1 MKKSLPK
8 KIILLLSGS
17 LLITIM
23 TFAQV
28 QMRVNVTSL
37 LDNKPL
43 KGIMIVLQN
52 PAIGFADSSLS
63 NDKGQV
69 VFSGLSLNGDYKV
82 STAGTTEY
90 MSAESNALELRSDFT
105 RTVSLALASVR
116 TKMLDNV
123 TVRSKS
129 IARINT
135 VNAEVSSELTA
146 KELRVLPVEGRDIS
160 RALYRLPN
168 VAQATAT
175 FTEGNNITI
184 NGFGTQSSIYMI
196 DGLENVEAVLNQ
208 PKFPMTVGFTKNIN
222 VLTNNYSVEY
232 GGTYNGIIN
241 VTTKSGSNKVTGEA
255 FYLVRPGRLT
265 DGTPKYST
273 RDLTG
278 NAVKDGFQRHQ
289 VGFAVG
295 GPIIKNKTFYYLNAE
310 QTLDK
315 KDYALISNDLG
326 VAASVSGRNDFTLLS
341 GKIDQFWTSKFKST
355 LRVNTGIVRIEKPGG
370 GVDGDLIFPEQGLI
384 QDRNGTLVAL
394 QNTYSGNSFVS
405 QTDVQ
410 YSTYL
415 WNYYR
420 PINPGFPTVTVLGPT
435 EKTLARLGSPGP
447 RYISNE
453 KTIQVA
459 QKFTFTRDNH
469 SFKVGLGIISSDQSL
484 IGGGN
489 PFGEYT
495 VKLNQAQLD
504 GLKGKNNNKLLSYK
518 DIPADVLV
526 KNVDVELS
534 PRKFGARQNR
544 PYAYLED
551 LWSVNSKLN
560 ITMGIRWDYDN
571 LSKSGSTKGDYN
583 NFGPRVNFNYKLNDH
598 SVIRGGYGI
607 YYDKILYTIY
617 GDALQFTS
625 SSNDYKNQLTA
636 LQNKGVIPAS
646 ANINALVR
654 DGNLKANV
662 AGATYLNAPSS
673 ASLQP
678 NRSKQFA
685 NELRIMNPDGWQ
697 NPYSHQASIG
707 YQVQINDDKL
717 FYTDLMLVD
726 VHNLFRLAD
735 LNAPAPYSYG
745 IDPNNIIARS
755 VTSADSTRN
764 VPIYRDSKGN
774 FAIVNGDTLRG
785 IARTVSMSESKG
797 RARYIGLSLNY
808 QKDQGNDKYAYRLT
822 YTMGFARANTEGINF
837 KAMDSNNWD
846 NEWGPT
852 NNDRTHIFNGSFF
865 WYPLQGLSVNVSALI
880 QSGMPINRVPDGTAP
895 STYNNG
901 TVITSNGIPLRTT
914 DLNGDGRAYSANYS
928 GNNDRHPGETRNSDR
943 LPWSNNLDAAVQ
955 YNFNLRNNARL
966 QLRVD
971 CFNVFNTANLSGYS
985 NNALNSNQIQNGPA
999 SSGLLVRR
1007 SYGPPRQFQ
1016 LGANYYF

>member
-1 MKKSLPK
+1 MKNIYSF
-8 KIILLLSGS
+8 IIAIC
-17 LLITIM
+17 ITS
-23 TFAQV
+23 TLFSQV
-28 QMRVNVTSL
+28 QMRVNVITL
-37 LDNKPL
+37 LENKPL
-43 KGIMIVLQN
+43 KGIPVIIEN
-52 PAIGFADSSLS
+52 KAIGFADSAMS

-69 VFSGLSLNGDYKV
+69 VFNGLSLNGSYVVK
-82 STAGTTEY
+82 TPGNAEFAGT
-90 MSAESNALELRSDFT
+90 ESNEVELRSDFT
-105 RTVSLALASVR
+105 RTVSLSLATTR
-116 TKMLDNV
+116 TKLLDEV

-129 IARINT
+129 IAKINT

-265 DGTPKYST
+265 DGVAKYST

-278 NAVKDGFQRHQ
+278 NPVKDGFQRHQ
-289 VGFAVG
+289 VGFGVG
-295 GPIIKNKTFYYLNAE
+295 GPIVKNRTFYYLNAE
-310 QTLDK
+310 QTFDK

-326 VAASVSGRNDFTLLS
+326 VASSVGGKNNFTLVSG
-341 GKIDQFWTSKFKST
+341 KVDQFWTSRFKST
-355 LRVNTGIVRIEKPGG
+355 LRVNTGKVMIQKQGG

-394 QNTYSGNSFVS
+394 QNSYSGSNFTS
-405 QTDVQ
+405 QTDIQ

-420 PINPGFPTVTVLGPT
+420 PMNAGLPTVIVLAPNDR
-435 EKTLARLGSPGP
+435 TLARLGSPGTQ
-447 RYISNE
+447 YISNE
-453 KTIQVA
+453 NTWQVA
-459 QKFTFTRDNH
+459 QKFGFTRNNH
-469 SFKVGLGIISSDQSL
+469 NFKVGIGIISSRQSL

-489 PFGEYT
+489 PLGEYT
-495 VKLNQAQLD
+495 VKLSQAQLD
-504 GLKGKNNNKLLSYK
+504 AIKGKSANDKLSYK
-518 DIPADVLV
+518 DIPADAVVRNL
-526 KNVDVELS
+526 DVELS
-534 PRKFGARQNR
+534 PGKFGTTQNR
-544 PYAYLED
+544 PYAYIED

-560 ITMGIRWDYDN
+560 VTLGLRWDYDN
-571 LSKSGSTKGDYN
+571 LSKSGDARGDYN
-583 NFGPRVNFNYKLNDH
+583 NVGPRVNFNYKLNDR

-607 YYDKILYTIY
+607 HYDKILYTIY

-625 SSNDYKNQLTA
+625 NSDDYKRQIAA
-636 LQNKGVIPAS
+636 LQSKGMIPAS

-662 AGATYLNAPSS
+662 TGATYLNGPVSS
-673 ASLQP
+673 QLQSG
-678 NRSKQFA
+678 RSKQFS

-707 YQVQINDDKL
+707 YQVQIGEDKL

-726 VHNLFRLAD
+726 VHNLFRLRD
-735 LNAPAPYSYG
+735 LNPPAPYSYS
-745 IDPNNIIARS
+745 INPKNIIARS
-755 VTSADSTRN
+755 VASADSTRTT
-764 VPIYRDSKGN
+764 PIYRDGRGN
-774 FAIVNGDTLRG
+774 YTLINGDTLRG
-785 IARTVSMSESKG
+785 VARTVSMSESKG
-797 RARYIGLSLNY
+797 RARYVALSLNY
-808 QKDQGNDKYAYRLT
+808 QKDQGKDKYAYRLT
-822 YTMGFARANTEGINF
+822 YTMGAARANTEGINF
-837 KAMDSNNWD
+837 KAQDSNNWD

-852 NNDRTHIFNGSFF
+852 NNDRTNIFNGLFF
-865 WYPLQGLSVNVSALI
+865 WYPLHGLSVNVSALI
-880 QSGMPINRVPDGTAP
+880 QSGMPINRVPDGTAL

-901 TVITSNGIPLRTT
+901 TSITSNGIPLRTA

-928 GNNDRHPGETRNSDR
+928 GNNDRQPGEGRNSDR
-943 LPWSNNLDAAVQ
+943 LPWSNNFDAAVQ
-955 YNFNLRNNARL
+955 YNFTLRNDTKF
-966 QLRVD
+966 QVRVD
-971 CFNVFNTANLSGYS
+971 CFNMFNTPNLSGYS

-1016 LGANYYF
+1016 MGVNYYF